1 MMYLVMFL
9 MVLLPT
15 GTVEQIAVVKAT
27 QYQSSDIM
35 NDSCENKAAQ
45 LNEEAAQNVL
55 QTLDGKVVFFHFE
68 CKTKT

>member
-1 MMYLVMFL
+1 MFL

-27 QYQSSDIM
+27 QYPDSEIM
-35 NDSCENKAAQ
+35 QDTCANKAAQ

-55 QTLDGKVVFFHFE
+55 QTLDGKVVFFHYE
-68 CKTKT
+68 CKTKS